1 MIELSKIYPMAVRDL
16 TEQFKQNFKVERP
29 RIPKWDLGEINHLM
43 HKMDPVFSLK
53 YEEIKGLLPE
63 GKDSLYRLSQALF
76 MNLNLKMS
84 DMYDTFIQKL
94 LIELY
99 LNYTKTVIAQLDED
113 KFKRLM
119 GEYQN
124 SMSSR

>member
-1 MIELSKIYPMAVRDL
+1 MAVRDL

>member
-16 TEQFKQNFKVERP
+16 TEQFKQNFRVERP

-53 YEEIKGLLPE
+53 YEEIKGSLPE

-76 MNLNLKMS
+76 MKLRENVRYVR
-84 DMYDTFIQKL
+84 DVYTETFNRI
-94 LIELY
+94 IFELH
-99 LNYTKTVIAQLDED
+99 
-113 KFKRLM
+113 
-119 GEYQN
+119 
-124 SMSSR
+124 

>member
-63 GKDSLYRLSQALF
+63 GKDSLYRLS
-76 MNLNLKMS
+76 
-84 DMYDTFIQKL
+84 
-94 LIELY
+94 
-99 LNYTKTVIAQLDED
+99 
-113 KFKRLM
+113 
-119 GEYQN
+119 
-124 SMSSR
+124 